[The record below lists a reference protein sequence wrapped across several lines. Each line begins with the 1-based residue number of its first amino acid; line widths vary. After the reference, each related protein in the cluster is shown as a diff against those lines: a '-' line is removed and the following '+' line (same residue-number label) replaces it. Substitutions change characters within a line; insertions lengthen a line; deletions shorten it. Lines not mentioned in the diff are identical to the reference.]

1 MTEASLALAMMAL
14 GASLLFIVAL
24 VVMALLTHHGRQRAA
39 IIACALPLG
48 LLPLTLMVSH
58 GSRALINTFSGMA
71 LSGTGGMAAVT
82 AECQRVWTLVR
93 MASGV
98 LVAVGAVAALLGLL
112 PLGSRAD
119 APACS
124 GRRGLVLLLL
134 PLGGAL
140 LAGGLAAQLRS
151 AVRVA
156 HAVVVDDKNDAA
168 RSALVEKV
176 LASEG
181 LGGAMGAGGIAA
193 ISQHIARRVTV
204 GTIGGLTLAIVL
216 VGLPLTGALIAAP
229 VRVSAAFVASASLL
243 WLAVILAAGG
253 VALGAGDPLRL
264 G

>member
-1 MTEASLALAMMAL
+1 
-14 GASLLFIVAL
+14 
-24 VVMALLTHHGRQRAA
+24 
-39 IIACALPLG
+39 
-48 LLPLTLMVSH
+48 
-58 GSRALINTFSGMA
+58 
-71 LSGTGGMAAVT
+71 
-82 AECQRVWTLVR
+82 
-93 MASGV
+93 
-98 LVAVGAVAALLGLL
+98 
-112 PLGSRAD
+112 
-119 APACS
+119 
-124 GRRGLVLLLL
+124 
-134 PLGGAL
+134 
-140 LAGGLAAQLRS
+140 
-151 AVRVA
+151 VRVA

-181 LGGAMGAGGIAA
+181 LGGATGAGGIAA

-216 VGLPLTGALIAAP
+216 VGLSLTGALIAAP

>member
-1 MTEASLALAMMAL
+1 MGL
-14 GASLLFIVAL
+14 GASILFMVAL
-24 VVMALLTHHGRQRAA
+24 VVMALLTHHGRLRAA

-48 LLPLTLMVSH
+48 LVPMTLTVAY

-82 AECQRVWTLVR
+82 GECQRVWTLVR
-93 MASGV
+93 MGAGAFAV
-98 LVAVGAVAALLGLL
+98 VAVVAALLGSL

-124 GRRGLVLLLL
+124 ARRGLVLLLL
-134 PLGGAL
+134 PLAGAV
-140 LAGGLAAQLRS
+140 LASGLAMQLRS

-156 HAVVVDDKNDAA
+156 NAVVVDDRNDAA

-181 LGGAMGAGGIAA
+181 LGGATGGGGIAA

-204 GTIGGLTLAIVL
+204 GTLGGLAAVVAL
-216 VGLPLTGALIAAP
+216 VGLSLTGALIAAP
-229 VRVSAAFVASASLL
+229 IRVSAAFVASASVL